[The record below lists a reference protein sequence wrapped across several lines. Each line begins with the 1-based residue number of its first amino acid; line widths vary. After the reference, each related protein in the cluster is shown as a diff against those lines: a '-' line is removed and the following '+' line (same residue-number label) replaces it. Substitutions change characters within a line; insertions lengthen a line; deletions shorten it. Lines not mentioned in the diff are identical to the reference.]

1 MATPEDPAVFVPDR
15 GIYAEYF
22 RLSSLYVDKCGPN
35 TVLLMQVGAFFEIY
49 ATKTPQGLITRT
61 RIEDV
66 SHICGGLSIAEK
78 KYMHGADMIVMAGFR
93 DYNLDKYIQLI
104 VDADFTVVVYAQK
117 ELAGGGEFTRE
128 HAGTYSPGTFMPMD
142 ADVSPKMTNN
152 VVSVWLET
160 YTPLLKKTTKT
171 VGAGAANKPHVVV
184 GASVVNIF
192 TGASTLFEFETAF
205 DMVPAAFD
213 PLEKF
218 ISTHSPSET
227 ILVSPFDEPTN
238 QRILQYSGV
247 QSRVVHTLPSTAAS
261 ASASAAGAVPLAIA
275 NSSKPQYIRRML
287 ASFFQEDTYDLCE
300 EFQRYAVATQS
311 YVYLLHF
318 VQERSPNLVRKI
330 TLPRF
335 DNQGTAVTLANHTL
349 RQLNILDDAGASV
362 GGAAAGQL
370 RSVVSFLNKC
380 CSAGGKRRF
389 YNQMVHPTFDVDWLQ
404 REYAATA
411 LLLSKY
417 DMVGAFRKL
426 IAEVVDLEKIVRQLV
441 LRKLYPDAVARL
453 FRSAMSIQQMHICLL
468 EDEALLR
475 YFMEDDAVACP
486 HAVVAEWIRAVL
498 DFVTSQL
505 QVDQCV
511 GLTSM
516 TNFDG
521 KTILQPGV
529 NEELDALLARKEEND
544 ALFQEIRE
552 CFNGLMCSIENKKT
566 GDYVKVH
573 DTEKSGSFLQLTK
586 KRSNALKAYFAD
598 QTKRDPQFQL
608 VLQHRLPGA
617 APEQTQ
623 RIAIAV
629 STVRMTT
636 ASSSNDNIE
645 FPLLDRI
652 VRERLTL
659 RDTLNQR
666 IAQAYADFLDRMETE
681 LYTTLERLAAWVARI
696 DVLQS
701 KAYVAHTYR
710 YCRPRIED
718 RGASAF
724 VRAKQLRHCLIE
736 HLQTNELFVP
746 NDVEIAGD
754 AALKL
759 PAGILL
765 YGTNAVGKTSLIRA
779 VGIAVVL
786 AQTGMY
792 VPCAEFVYSPYRA
805 IFTRILGNDN
815 LFKGLSMFAVEMS
828 ELRVILN
835 AADAHSL
842 VLGDELC
849 SGTETESALSIF
861 MSGLM
866 SLHEKRASFLFATH
880 FHEILKFEEMQRLTA
895 RIAVKH
901 MAVRYDREADCL
913 VYDRLLRDGAGNRL
927 YGLEV
932 AKSLHLPAD
941 FIETAY
947 QIRNHYFPEMQ
958 GELAASVSRYNAQKV
973 RSFCEVCKTEMAT
986 ETHHLIE
993 QRKAGADG
1001 FIEGTAIHKNHA
1013 ANLAALCESCHQKMH
1028 HPAAQQAVPH
1038 LPGSSSSESVIR
1050 KKTTRGYKLV
1060 PESLPVTK

>member
-1 MATPEDPAVFVPDR
+1 
-15 GIYAEYF
+15 
-22 RLSSLYVDKCGPN
+22 
-35 TVLLMQVGAFFEIY
+35 
-49 ATKTPQGLITRT
+49 
-61 RIEDV
+61 
-66 SHICGGLSIAEK
+66 
-78 KYMHGADMIVMAGFR
+78 
-93 DYNLDKYIQLI
+93 
-104 VDADFTVVVYAQK
+104 
-117 ELAGGGEFTRE
+117 
-128 HAGTYSPGTFMPMD
+128 
-142 ADVSPKMTNN
+142 
-152 VVSVWLET
+152 
-160 YTPLLKKTTKT
+160 
-171 VGAGAANKPHVVV
+171 
-184 GASVVNIF
+184 
-192 TGASTLFEFETAF
+192 
-205 DMVPAAFD
+205 
-213 PLEKF
+213 
-218 ISTHSPSET
+218 
-227 ILVSPFDEPTN
+227 
-238 QRILQYSGV
+238 
-247 QSRVVHTLPSTAAS
+247 
-261 ASASAAGAVPLAIA
+261 
-275 NSSKPQYIRRML
+275 
-287 ASFFQEDTYDLCE
+287 
-300 EFQRYAVATQS
+300 
-311 YVYLLHF
+311 
-318 VQERSPNLVRKI
+318 
-330 TLPRF
+330 
-335 DNQGTAVTLANHTL
+335 
-349 RQLNILDDAGASV
+349 
-362 GGAAAGQL
+362 
-370 RSVVSFLNKC
+370 
-380 CSAGGKRRF
+380 
-389 YNQMVHPTFDVDWLQ
+389 
-404 REYAATA
+404 
-411 LLLSKY
+411 
-417 DMVGAFRKL
+417 
-426 IAEVVDLEKIVRQLV
+426 
-441 LRKLYPDAVARL
+441 
-453 FRSAMSIQQMHICLL
+453 
-468 EDEALLR
+468 
-475 YFMEDDAVACP
+475 
-486 HAVVAEWIRAVL
+486 
-498 DFVTSQL
+498 
-505 QVDQCV
+505 
-511 GLTSM
+511 
-516 TNFDG
+516 
-521 KTILQPGV
+521 
-529 NEELDALLARKEEND
+529 
-544 ALFQEIRE
+544 
-552 CFNGLMCSIENKKT
+552 
-566 GDYVKVH
+566 
-573 DTEKSGSFLQLTK
+573 
-586 KRSNALKAYFAD
+586 
-598 QTKRDPQFQL
+598 
-608 VLQHRLPGA
+608 
-617 APEQTQ
+617 
-623 RIAIAV
+623 
-629 STVRMTT
+629 
-636 ASSSNDNIE
+636 
-645 FPLLDRI
+645 LDRI